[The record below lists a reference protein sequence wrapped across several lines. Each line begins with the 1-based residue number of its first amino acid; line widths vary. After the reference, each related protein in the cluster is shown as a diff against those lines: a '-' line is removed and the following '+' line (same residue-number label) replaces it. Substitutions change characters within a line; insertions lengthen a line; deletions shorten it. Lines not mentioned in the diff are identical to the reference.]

1 MADRAIRAMNA
12 PRYLDAGET
21 ALVVEFGNGIDPVTN
36 ARVLALDAALTLA
49 NPAGLVE
56 CVPTYRSLM
65 IHYDPLIL
73 PRAGLI
79 TIVKTFLDAAVPA
92 TVPRKLWTLPACYDA
107 DFAEDMDHVCVTTG
121 LTRAEVIQ
129 SHASARYP
137 VYMYGFAPGWAYLG
151 GLPAKLALPRR
162 TSPRPRIPPG
172 SLIIAGGQAI
182 VATMAMPSGW
192 YILGRTP
199 ERLFHLGR
207 DPVFLVEVG
216 DVLTFDPVDRATFDA
231 LEARAAAGETLARS
245 VAL

>member
-1 MADRAIRAMNA
+1 MNA

-36 ARVLALDAALTLA
+36 ARVLALDAAIMQ
-49 NPAGLVE
+49 AGLAGVVE
-56 CVPTYRSLM
+56 SVPTYRSLM

-73 PRAGLI
+73 TRAAL
-79 TIVKTFLDAAVPA
+79 VNAVNACLTAPTLTA
-92 TVPRKLWTLPACYDA
+92 VPRKLWTLPACYDA
-107 DFAEDMDHVCVTTG
+107 DFAEDMDHVCIATG
-121 LTRAEVIQ
+121 LTRAKVVQ
-129 SHASARYP
+129 CHSSARYT

-151 GLPAKLALPRR
+151 GLPENLALPRR

-192 YILGRTP
+192 HILGRTP
-199 ERLFHLGR
+199 ERLFRLDR
-207 DPVFLVEVG
+207 DPVFLVDVG

-231 LEARAAAGETLARS
+231 LESRAAAGETLARS
-245 VAL
+245 VPL